1 VPTLRH
7 SQAGPAGKGLEP
19 VPEMAKRSSLRDVA
33 RLAGVSLATASRV
46 LTDHPDVAIAT
57 RDRVRQAMARLGYRP
72 DPVLRALGSY
82 RWPSGRR
89 SASPGLAYLVD
100 RWTGSGP
107 TKLEALRQRGEG
119 LGYRV
124 ERCILRPGG
133 DLRALSG
140 DLSRRGFGGLVID
153 LHGDDLPLQDIP
165 WEGFAAVLVGEGLP
179 DLDLPR
185 VSSDWIR
192 IMEDGHR
199 RLRAAGCRRIGILVR
214 RYLGRGL
221 REELIGAAH
230 AILGMHGESTERI
243 LITSTDPTV
252 SDGDIARWFTTIRPD
267 GVIGDTPSQAQQ
279 LAEAGA
285 DVGTGCRFLTVLNGG
300 QRLHR
305 RSVAGYRIDLNERI
319 VAAVDQVHARL
330 LHDERG
336 LMARPSRL
344 LLDGQWV
351 DGGSMG

>member
-1 VPTLRH
+1 M
-7 SQAGPAGKGLEP
+7 PARP
-19 VPEMAKRSSLRDVA
+19 SLREVA
-33 RLAGVSLATASRV
+33 RLAGVGLATASRV
-46 LTDHPDVAIAT
+46 LNEHPDVSAAA

-72 DPVLRALGSY
+72 DPVLRALGGY
-82 RWPSGRR
+82 RWPGGRR

-100 RWTGSGP
+100 RWTGTGP
-107 TKLEALRQRGEG
+107 TKLDALRQRAEG

-124 ERCILRPGG
+124 ERCLLRPGT
-133 DLRALSG
+133 DLRALG
-140 DLSRRGFGGLVID
+140 EDLAQRSVGGLILD
-153 LHGDDLPLQDIP
+153 LHGDEIP
-165 WEGFAAVLVGEGLP
+165 VDDFPWAGFAAVFVGEGLP

-192 IMEDGHR
+192 IMEDAHR
-199 RLRAAGCRRIGILVR
+199 RLRTAGCQRIGIIVR

-230 AILGMHGESTERI
+230 AVLAMRGEPAGRV
-243 LITSTDPTV
+243 LITSTDPEE
-252 SDGDIARWFTTIRPD
+252 SDGDIARWHAEIRPD
-267 GVIGDTPSQAQQ
+267 GVIGDTPAQAQQ

-285 DVGTGCRFLTVLNGG
+285 DVGSGCRFLTVLNGG

-319 VAAVDQVHARL
+319 LAAVDQVHARL

-336 LMARPSRL
+336 LQPRPSRL
-344 LLDGQWV
+344 LLDGQWI
-351 DGGSMG
+351 DGRSMG